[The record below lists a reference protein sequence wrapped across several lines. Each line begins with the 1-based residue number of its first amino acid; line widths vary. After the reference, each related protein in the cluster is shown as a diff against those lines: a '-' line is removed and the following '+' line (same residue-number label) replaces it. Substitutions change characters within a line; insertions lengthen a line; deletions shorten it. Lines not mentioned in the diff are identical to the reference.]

1 MNDTEQDLRDALAL
15 LEQRAPRVEAV
26 SITTRARVTHDAR
39 RWLLPLAA
47 AMTVCLV
54 VVAIALFTRHHPH
67 GSTSAIT
74 PPSPPGPT
82 TCVETAPF
90 RQGADTSLVPGKP
103 VGLTICQYLG
113 RARRPTVTQ
122 VADPSAIVAALD
134 ALPTTPISNGCHA
147 RFPGALPA
155 LGTYE
160 LDFRY
165 AAGPDIVVNVLPQ
178 CRPSVNNS
186 TGLEADD
193 ATALIALLKR
203 VAVVPLAVHFTMTG
217 GPRPSTTAPTGPAAK
232 VPIIVIDAAG
242 QARHASTD
250 HHGIAHFTVVPGRYT
265 VVSPM
270 CANARQQV
278 TVRPNTP
285 VRVEALCD
293 VP

>member
-1 MNDTEQDLRDALAL
+1 MTDTEQDLRDALAL
-15 LEQRAPRVEAV
+15 LEQRAPKVGAV
-26 SITTRARVTHDAR
+26 SIATGARVAHDAR
-39 RWLLPLAA
+39 RWVLPLAA

-54 VVAIALFTRHHPH
+54 VVAIAVFTRHHSH
-67 GSTSAIT
+67 ASTSAIA
-74 PPSPPGPT
+74 PSPAPT
-82 TCVETAPF
+82 TCVESAAY
-90 RQGADTSLVPGKP
+90 RAGADTTLVPDKP

-122 VADPSAIVAALD
+122 VGDPSAIVAALD
-134 ALPTTPISNGCHA
+134 ALPTEPMSNGCRA

-165 AAGPDIVVNVLPQ
+165 TTGPDIVVNVLPQ

-193 ATALIALLKR
+193 ATAVVALLKR

-217 GPRPSTTAPTGPAAK
+217 GPRPTTTAPTVPAAK
-232 VPIIVIDAAG
+232 VPIIVIDAGG

-250 HHGIAHFTVVPGRYT
+250 QHGIAHFTVVPGRYT
-265 VVSPM
+265 VVSPL

-278 TVRPNTP
+278 TVQPNTP
-285 VRVEALCD
+285 VQVEALCD